1 MLGVLMHTST
11 LVVGWLNA
19 ACILM
24 LNSGSQDL
32 VAPDKQILMGTP
44 RDAMQTLF
52 PNLAGQ

>member
-24 LNSGSQDL
+24 L
-32 VAPDKQILMGTP
+32 ILGAEDWSP
-44 RDAMQTLF
+44 QRHPQVISDWLRYR
-52 PNLAGQ
+52 